1 MKCQET
7 LNEVFRQ
14 VFANPKLDITPE
26 LTPNDIDG
34 WDSMAHVNLIA
45 AVELRFKSM
54 DDFHPERVA
63 DQVAPLRKLVE
74 TRQRLSD
81 LLSKMDGNDRL
92 DELLQEVMS
101 STEKVEQLAK
111 EAGVEKS
118 APAEGE
124 EPKKED

>member
-45 AVELRFKSM
+45 AVELRFKIKFDSK
-54 DDFHPERVA
+54 E
-63 DQVAPLRKLVE
+63 LRKIGTVG
-74 TRQRLSD
+74 D
-81 LLSKMDGNDRL
+81 LGQLIDG
-92 DELLQEVMS
+92 
-101 STEKVEQLAK
+101 KI
-111 EAGVEKS
+111 G
-118 APAEGE
+118 
-124 EPKKED
+124 